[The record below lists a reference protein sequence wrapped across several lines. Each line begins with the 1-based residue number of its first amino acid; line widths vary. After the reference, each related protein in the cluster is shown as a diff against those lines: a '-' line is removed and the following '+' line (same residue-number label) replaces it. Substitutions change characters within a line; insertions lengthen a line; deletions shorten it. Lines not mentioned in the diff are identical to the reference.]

1 MTRRAGVL
9 VTLVAFSGLFAACSS
24 SGQPSTEGAT
34 HPPKFLKVGQ
44 PAPDFTLP
52 TASGSTVSLA
62 QFRGQKPVLLYF
74 SMGPG

>member
-1 MTRRAGVL
+1 MRGQPRLVRSLVLVGVL
-9 VTLVAFSGLFAACSS
+9 LSACSS
-24 SGQPSTEGAT
+24 GGKGTTQASS
-34 HPPKFLKVGQ
+34 LVGVGR

-52 TASGSTVSLA
+52 SASGPEISLA